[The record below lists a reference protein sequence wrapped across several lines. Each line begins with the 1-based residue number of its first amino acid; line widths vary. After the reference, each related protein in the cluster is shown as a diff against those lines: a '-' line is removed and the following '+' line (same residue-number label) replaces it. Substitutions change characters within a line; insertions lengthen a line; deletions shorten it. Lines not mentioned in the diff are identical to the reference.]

1 MLCTR
6 QAPNLLAVDLGI
18 DAIHVLSART
28 SRGKVQVEDLACET
42 LPAGLPATLPD
53 RHLEALGGILSK
65 LRLRSRRVVAAL
77 PTNLILTRTIRLDP
91 GQEQTTEE
99 RIIWTLQNC
108 LPFDPRDLV
117 FDYWPVG
124 EDHGKGQEVIVVAT
138 QASLV
143 ERYLNGFEKLKLQC
157 VHLDVVPCALGALIA
172 RTVQPADSPVCTLA
186 LTAGQGFFGV
196 AERGKILFWRPFELA
211 GTGSQTELGQKHLE
225 RIAEEV
231 ARCFTHIA
239 GSMPLEKLSQM
250 MLFGQW
256 SDNPALGNYL
266 GNHFH
271 LPTRNPSPLQALGTD
286 GLSAAAQQTATQ
298 AQSTHYA
305 AVVGLTL
312 QYSGGVHHG

>member
-1 MLCTR
+1 MLFARHT
-6 QAPNLLAVDLGI
+6 PNLLAVELGTE
-18 DAIHVLSART
+18 AIHLLSART
-28 SRGKVQVEDLACET
+28 ARGKVQVEDLAALA
-42 LPAGLPATLPD
+42 LPAGPPATLPD
-53 RHLEALGGILSK
+53 RHLEALGEMLGK

-77 PTNLILTRTIRLDP
+77 PTSLILTRTIRLDP
-91 GQEQTTEE
+91 CQTQTTEE

-124 EDHGKGQEVIVVAT
+124 EDQGKGQEVIVVAT

-172 RTVQPADSPVCTLA
+172 RTVQPADSTVCTLS
-186 LTAGQGFFGV
+186 LTAGQGFFAV
-196 AERGKILFWRPFELA
+196 AERGKILFWRPFDLA
-211 GTGSQTELGQKHLE
+211 QTSGQTELGEKHLE

-239 GSMPLEKLSQM
+239 GAMPLEKLSQM

-271 LPTRNPSPLQALGTD
+271 LPTRSPAPLQALGTE
-286 GLSAAAQQTATQ
+286 GLSAAAQHSAAGIQGTQ
-298 AQSTHYA
+298 FA
-305 AVVGLTL
+305 AAVGLTL
-312 QYSGGVHHG
+312 QYSGGVQHG